1 VPAKVFQ
8 LLMLKKQRNRG
19 NFRVKIGHI
28 IVLLGDLMTNPQ
40 PSFRNPGIPFDPL
53 QYVKRLEAV
62 GFTREQAETQA
73 ETFLSIVQEQLV
85 TKQDLKESETQLTT
99 HIKEVEAR
107 MKEVEAQ
114 LTTHIKEVE
123 AQLTTHIK
131 EIEAQL
137 TTHIKEVEA
146 QLTNRMKEIEAQL
159 TNRMKELEIKTTLK
173 IEVLKR
179 DLKIWF
185 GGMLVG
191 LVVVMSGIMT
201 LIVHLGGH

>member
-1 VPAKVFQ
+1 
-8 LLMLKKQRNRG
+8 
-19 NFRVKIGHI
+19 
-28 IVLLGDLMTNPQ
+28 MTNPQ
-40 PSFRNPGIPFDPL
+40 RSFRNPGIPFDPL

-99 HIKEVEAR
+99 H
-107 MKEVEAQ
+107 MKE
-114 LTTHIKEVE
+114 IE

-137 TTHIKEVEA
+137 TTHIKEIEA
-146 QLTNRMKEIEAQL
+146 QLTNRIKEIEAQL